1 MIPKL
6 HKRGRSFRGAAN
18 YLLHDKGRAKTNHR
32 VEWTQTLNLATTNP
46 HAAWRVMAATA
57 MDQDRLKAQA
67 GIKNT
72 GRKSVD
78 SVLHMTISW
87 HPDESA
93 EVSRE
98 EMVRAAREAI
108 AAIGAEDRQAIL
120 VSHNDEPQKH
130 VHILIN
136 RVSPTDGRMLPS
148 SKERLKL
155 SKWAQKYEQQRGE
168 ILCEQRV
175 LNNRA
180 RDRGEYTRHKRDKAR
195 HIHELSAAND
205 NRTAAERCAIEQA
218 AIDKD
223 LGIETRKLKVRQA
236 SQIVELAERHSAI
249 RTEIK
254 AKARAAVLRARDRV
268 RSDYRPRWERQHRE
282 HERQIKEFE
291 RNEKK
296 LTGRISNTLRRLDLK
311 SMLRGENRSD
321 AIKEVYN
328 VASSSGARR
337 VALKREQAA
346 RDRQLLAEQRRQ
358 ERKAAKKVRDDAK
371 RELAEQRSRY
381 LAERGSLVL
390 THDLERAANRTAW
403 RTRSQQRRAA
413 FELANRSDRWKKPEP
428 EKEDP
433 EARRVRELTEAF
445 ERLQQRKAQEP
456 KDRDRD
462 DGRER

>member
-18 YLLHDKGRAKTNHR
+18 YLLHDKGRATTNHR

-67 GIKNT
+67 GVKYT

-87 HPDESA
+87 HPNESA
-93 EVSRE
+93 EIDRE

-108 AAIGAEDRQAIL
+108 AAIGAEDRQAML

-136 RVSPTDGRMLPS
+136 RVSPADGRMLPS

-155 SKWAQKYEQQRGE
+155 SKWAQRYEQQRGE

-180 RDRGEYTRHKRDKAR
+180 RDRGEYTRHKRDKPR

-205 NRTAAERCAIEQA
+205 NRTAMERCSVEQA
-218 AIDKD
+218 ALDER
-223 LGIETRKLKVRQA
+223 LGATTRKLKARQSA
-236 SQIVELAERHSAI
+236 QIAGLAKRHSQ
-249 RTEIK
+249 
-254 AKARAAVLRARDRV
+254 ARADIKTTARAEVLRARDRV
-268 RSDYRPRWERQHRE
+268 RSDYRSKWERQHRE
-282 HERQIKEFE
+282 HGRQIKEFE

-296 LTGRISNTLRRLDLK
+296 LTGRISNTLRGLDLK
-311 SMLRGENRSD
+311 SMLRGESRGD
-321 AIKEVYN
+321 AIRDAYN
-328 VASSSGARR
+328 IASSAGARR
-337 VALKREQAA
+337 EALKREQSA
-346 RDRQLLAEQRRQ
+346 RDRKLLAEQRRA
-358 ERKAAKKVRDDAK
+358 ERQAARTVRDDAK
-371 RELAEQRSRY
+371 RRLAEQRRRY

-413 FELANRSDRWKKPEP
+413 FELVKRSDRWKNPEH

-433 EARRVRELTEAF
+433 EARRIRELSEAF
-445 ERLQQRKAQEP
+445 ERMQQRKARES
-456 KDRDRD
+456 KNRDRD